1 MATDKKHVAVY
12 LDPAVEQALIAF
24 CEQKGLISKKGFM
37 YSAGVNVALAQFFGI
52 ADTGAS
58 NTPSTTGNI
67 PTAMSTIPNDA
78 ISNIP
83 SNMTS
88 NIPTESIDVE
98 VFPGKLESGDS
109 EELPRVDSE
118 VAEKLQNELG
128 NPPPEPE
135 HIEFLKRLLAKK
147 DPLISSD
154 LWQEIE
160 RLKERNRQLRLK
172 ISAERRESIEKISD
186 LEDWNKGLTRRIQER
201 QAQLDELG
209 AQLEQERADR
219 EEVEAQLTDREKQI
233 EELRSKLTELK
244 QKSAA
249 ARDLPEAADLL
260 NQLKARR
267 KKSKTDLGDVEAIL
281 AMIEES

>member
-1 MATDKKHVAVY
+1 MATDKKHIAVY
-12 LDPAVEQALIAF
+12 LDPAVEQALVAF
-24 CEQKGLISKKGFM
+24 CQQRGLISKKGTM
-37 YSAGVNVALAQFFGI
+37 YSAGVNAALAAFFGI
-52 ADTGAS
+52 ADIDNILQSSS
-58 NTPSTTGNI
+58 NTPSVI
-67 PTAMSTIPNDA
+67 STIPNPTASTIPKNA
-78 ISNIP
+78 I
-83 SNMTS
+83 S

-201 QAQLDELG
+201 QAQLDELE

>member
-1 MATDKKHVAVY
+1 
-12 LDPAVEQALIAF
+12 L
-24 CEQKGLISKKGFM
+24 
-37 YSAGVNVALAQFFGI
+37 
-52 ADTGAS
+52 
-58 NTPSTTGNI
+58 
-67 PTAMSTIPNDA
+67 
-78 ISNIP
+78 
-83 SNMTS
+83 
-88 NIPTESIDVE
+88 
-98 VFPGKLESGDS
+98 PGKLESGDS
-109 EELPRVDSE
+109 EELPKVDSE

-201 QAQLDELG
+201 QAQLDELE

-233 EELRSKLTELK
+233 EELRSELTELK